1 LAEINPLDHPLVY
14 AEPRR
19 LTPFSAWH
27 EHIPFAML
35 LVDLA
40 RPGTLVELGTH
51 AGDSYCAFCQAV
63 SELKLDSKCFA
74 VDTWAGDEHS
84 AAYGPEI
91 LADLRKHHDP
101 LYGRFSELVQ
111 STFDEALPRFDDR
124 SVDVLHIDGFHTYE
138 AVRHDFESWLPK
150 MSSRGIVLFH
160 DTAVTGFGFG
170 VKTFW
175 DEVRLRYA
183 GFEFLHG
190 NGLGVL
196 GVGEN
201 LPDAVRGLFDSNE
214 EEVEKLRGLFAAL
227 GRRLSLQ
234 IEVERLQGKL
244 AEIKRSIGWRALR
257 RLERFKIRLL
267 PEEEKY

>member
-1 LAEINPLDHPLVY
+1 LLEINPLDHPLAY
-14 AEPRR
+14 GEPRR

-63 SELKLDSKCFA
+63 DELALDSKCFA
-74 VDTWAGDEHS
+74 IDTWAGDKHS

-91 LADLRKHHDP
+91 LADLRSHHDP
-101 LYGRFSELVQ
+101 LYGRFSELLQ
-111 STFDEALPRFDDR
+111 STFDNALSRFGDR
-124 SVDVLHIDGFHTYE
+124 SIDVLHIDGFHTYE

-150 MSSRGIVLFH
+150 ISSRGIVLFH

-175 DEVRLRYA
+175 DEVRMRYPA
-183 GFEFLHG
+183 FEFVHG

-196 GVGEN
+196 GVGEH
-201 LPDAVRGLFDSNE
+201 LPDAVQALFDLKPE
-214 EEVEKLRGLFAAL
+214 EALALSGLLSAL

-234 IEVERLQGKL
+234 IEVARLQGKIG
-244 AEIKRSIGWRALR
+244 EIKRSIGWRALR
-257 RLERFKIRLL
+257 RLERLKIRLL
-267 PEEEKY
+267 PEDEKY

>member
-1 LAEINPLDHPLVY
+1 MLEINPLDHPLVY
-14 AEPRR
+14 AEPKR

-35 LVDLA
+35 LVGLV
-40 RPGTLVELGTH
+40 RPAKLVELGTH
-51 AGDSYCAFCQAV
+51 AGDSYCAFCQAIA
-63 SELKLDSKCFA
+63 ELKLESKCFA

-91 LADLRKHHDP
+91 LADLRSHHDP
-101 LYGRFSELVQ
+101 LYGKFSELVQ
-111 STFDEALPRFDDR
+111 STFDEALVRFENGSIDI
-124 SVDVLHIDGFHTYE
+124 LHIDGFHTYE

-170 VKTFW
+170 VKAFW
-175 DEVRLRYA
+175 DEVRRRYP
-183 GFEFLHG
+183 GFEFMHG

-201 LPDAVRGLFDSNE
+201 VPDEMRQFFSSNPE
-214 EEVEKLRGLFAAL
+214 QVEKLRGLFSAL
-227 GRRLSLQ
+227 GRRLALQ
-234 IEVERLQGKL
+234 VEVGRLQGKL
-244 AEIKRSIGWRALR
+244 AEIKRSVGYRGLR
-257 RLERFKIRLL
+257 KLEGLKIRLL